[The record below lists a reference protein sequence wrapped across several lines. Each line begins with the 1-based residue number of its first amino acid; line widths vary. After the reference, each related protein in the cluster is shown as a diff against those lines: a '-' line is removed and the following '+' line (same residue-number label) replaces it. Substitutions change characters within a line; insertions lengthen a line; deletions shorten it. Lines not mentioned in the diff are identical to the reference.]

1 MALKSNKYDHKKV
14 EKKWQDQWEK
24 DKLYTPDIKNLK
36 KENKFYNLWMFPYPS
51 AEGLHA
57 GHAFASTGS
66 DIYGRF
72 MRMNG
77 KNVFQP
83 IGYDSFGIHSENY
96 AIKINE
102 NPNEVVRRTTKHYE
116 EQMRALG
123 HGYDWSRTVTT
134 SDADYYKWTQWLFLK
149 MHERGLAYR
158 KNAAVNFCP
167 SCKTVLADEQVMT
180 PKQAG
185 KEPKDAQGNL
195 VPESEDLKV
204 CERCGTIVEK
214 RDLDQWFFKI
224 TDYADRLLEGLDK
237 IDWSNRVKIAQKEW
251 IGKSEGMIITFKREN
266 GGELKVF
273 TTRPDTLNAVSFIV
287 ISDKQMYDEKSK
299 EKIGEFTG
307 EYAIDP
313 LTGNKLPI
321 WKTNYVAPDY
331 GTGSVMGVPGGDE
344 RDREF
349 ANKYHLDIFEKDPDP
364 NLWQKLEKEGIGKK
378 HTNYH
383 LRDWL
388 VSRQRYWGAPI
399 PMVNCPKCG
408 WVSVPEN
415 QLPVLLPNISDYKP
429 EGTGKGPLANHPEF
443 FKTNCPKC
451 GGDAERETDVMDT
464 FVDSSWYFLRYPSV
478 GYDKYAFEDKVAE
491 QMLPVDL
498 YFGGAEH
505 SVLHLM
511 YARFVN
517 MVMYD
522 FGLVDHEEPFPKFF
536 AHGLMIKDG
545 AKMSK
550 SRGNVVN
557 PDEYVSKYGADVLR
571 LYVMFMGPMDG
582 YPDFRDSGI
591 EGMNR
596 FLTRVAKIFEEKGMV
611 KGQKSSKEDLMTV
624 CFKVHQT
631 IKKVTEN
638 ISEFKYNTSIAAIME
653 TVNLMQ
659 EKGTDNKML
668 KILIQLLAPFAPH
681 FSEEIWHS
689 YFGEKESI
697 HTSSWPKYNEEYLH
711 DAEVK
716 IVIQV
721 NGKMRGEIIVDSS
734 NADNEEYVVN
744 LAKENEKIKPWI
756 EKGVKKEIFVPG
768 KLVNLVV

>member
-1 MALKSNKYDHKKV
+1 MSTKKYNHNEV
-14 EKKWQDQWEK
+14 EKKWQDKWEEEG
-24 DKLYTPDIKNLK
+24 LYTPDLKNLK
-36 KENKFYNLWMFPYPS
+36 KSDKFYNLWMFPYPS

-72 MRMNG
+72 QRMNG
-77 KNVFQP
+77 KAVFQP

-96 AIKINE
+96 AIKINQD
-102 NPNEVVRRTTKHYE
+102 PHEVVKRTTKHYE
-116 EQMRALG
+116 EQMRSLG

-134 SDADYYKWTQWLFLK
+134 SDVNYYKWTQWLFLK
-149 MHERGLAYR
+149 MWEKGLAYR

-167 SCKTVLADEQVMT
+167 SCKTVLADEQVMS

-185 KEPKDAQGNL
+185 KEPKDAKGNL
-195 VPESEDLKV
+195 VADSDDLKV

-224 TDYADRLLEGLDK
+224 TDYADRLLEGLGK

-251 IGKSEGMIITFKREN
+251 IGKSEGMIITFKKED
-266 GGELKVF
+266 GSDLKVF
-273 TTRPDTLNAVSFIV
+273 TTRPDTLNAVTFIV
-287 ISDKQMYDEKSK
+287 TSDKEMYDDKSK
-299 EKIGEFTG
+299 EKLGEFTVQ
-307 EYAIDP
+307 YAIDP
-313 LTGNKLPI
+313 LTGKKLPI

-331 GTGSVMGVPGGDE
+331 GTGVVMGVPYGDQ
-344 RDREF
+344 RDMEF
-349 ANKYHLDIFEKDPDP
+349 ATKYRLDVVEKDPDP
-364 NLWQKLEKEGIGKK
+364 SLWDKLEKMGVGTK

-388 VSRQRYWGAPI
+388 VSRQRYWGPPI
-399 PMVNCPKCG
+399 PMINCSQCG
-408 WVSVPEN
+408 WQPVPETD
-415 QLPVLLPNISDYKP
+415 LPVLLPNISDYKP

-443 FKTNCPKC
+443 FKVKCPNC
-451 GGDAERETDVMDT
+451 GGEAERETDVMDT

-478 GYDKYAFEDKVAE
+478 NEDKVAFGDKVSK

-517 MVMYD
+517 MVMFD
-522 FGLVDHEEPFPKFF
+522 LGLLDHEEPFPKFF

-591 EGMNR
+591 EGMSR
-596 FLTRVAKIFEEKGMV
+596 FLARVYKLFDK
-611 KGQKSSKEDLMTV
+611 KDTKPSKQNLMDV

-631 IKKVTEN
+631 IKKVTED
-638 ISEFKYNTSIAAIME
+638 IQDFKYNTSIAAIME
-653 TVNLMQ
+653 LVNLMTDL
-659 EKGTDNKML
+659 GTDNKML
-668 KILIQLLAPFAPH
+668 KVLIQLLAPFAPH
-681 FSEEIWHS
+681 FTEEMWHT
-689 YFGEKESI
+689 YFKEKDSVHI
-697 HTSSWPKYNEEYLH
+697 SSWPKYNAKYLKE
-711 DAEVK
+711 AEVK

-721 NGKMRGEIIVDSS
+721 NGKMRGELMVESNKSQDKEYIIG
-734 NADNEEYVVN
+734 
-744 LAKENEKIKPWI
+744 LAKENEKIKQWI
-756 EKGVKKEIFVPG
+756 EAGIKKEIFVPG
-768 KLVNLVV
+768 KIVNLVV